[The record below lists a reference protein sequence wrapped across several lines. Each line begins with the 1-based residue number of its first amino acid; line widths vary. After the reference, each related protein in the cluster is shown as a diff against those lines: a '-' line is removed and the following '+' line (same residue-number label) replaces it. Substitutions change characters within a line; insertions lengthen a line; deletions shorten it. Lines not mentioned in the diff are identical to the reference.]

1 MSNQQDS
8 TSNVLTGAI
17 LGALIGA
24 LFGLG
29 ACTYLF
35 DAPPLFIGDT
45 ILIGAVVFGCL
56 GYYLGA
62 GFIEWL
68 KEHWWWF

>member
-1 MSNQQDS
+1 MSDEQNS
-8 TSNVLTGAI
+8 SSNIVAGAI
-17 LGALIGA
+17 LGALLGA
-24 LFGLG
+24 TLGLG
-29 ACTYLF
+29 ACTLLF
-35 DAPPLFIGDT
+35 DAPPFFIGDT
-45 ILIGAVVFGCL
+45 ILIGAVIFGAL

>member
-1 MSNQQDS
+1 MTKQQDS
-8 TSNVLTGAI
+8 TSNIVMGSI

-24 LFGLG
+24 SLGLC
-29 ACTYLF
+29 ACTFLF
-35 DAPPLFIGDT
+35 DAPPFFIGDT
-45 ILIGAVVFGCL
+45 ILIGAVICGVL